1 MTLEEFSTSNK
12 LGKTTYTDSFQ
23 RITLLLIC
31 SSSIISVLSIFQRI
45 SFNTYSHETHEASAT
60 RSFYLK
66 GDPPNPDPLPGV
78 HPDPLLVPGAN
89 PICLLTG
96 VVGPADSD
104 PVPGVP

>member
-12 LGKTTYTDSFQ
+12 LGKTTYSDSFQ
-23 RITLLLIC
+23 RMTLLLIC

-45 SFNTYSHETHEASAT
+45 SLNAYSHETHEASAT

-66 GDPPNPDPLPGV
+66 GDPPNPDPLP
-78 HPDPLLVPGAN
+78 
-89 PICLLTG
+89 ICLLTG